1 MINGYSG
8 AFLNGYYRSYPITK
22 HQKVVRETSV
32 EASRVPR
39 ISLRISL
46 TGLAWRDVR
55 RTIPTWKNMEKK
67 HSFFMWGCPKN
78 RGIPLNHPFL
88 DGNFPDKPSIWPI
101 LGNLHVGIY
110 NYK

>member
-55 RTIPTWKNMEKK
+55 RTIPTWKNMEKNTAFSCGGVLK
-67 HSFFMWGCPKN
+67 IGVYP
-78 RGIPLNHPFL
+78 
-88 DGNFPDKPSIWPI
+88 
-101 LGNLHVGIY
+101 
-110 NYK
+110 